1 MTTVRSTRAV
11 DVMTHRAKRTDGVS
25 RGVTGVALRTSL
37 AIVKGRSGRSL
48 FTEVDSK

>member
-1 MTTVRSTRAV
+1 MATLTTARPV
-11 DVMTHRAKRTDGVS
+11 DVIAHRPRRAHGRA

-37 AIVKGRSGRSL
+37 AIVRGRSGRSL